1 MEIWNLLSDI
11 NAEAGGLY
19 CRVKKIITDLYVL
32 YKIIDFIHTR
42 RVRACVCFLCVC
54 VCVTCRLPLQFPW
67 TDLPN
72 IGIHI

>member
-42 RVRACVCFLCVC
+42 RVRACVCVFFVC
-54 VCVTCRLPLQFPW
+54 VCLRHLQTASSISLDRFA
-67 TDLPN
+67 
-72 IGIHI
+72 